1 VIRTDDL
8 FLGGYCLSRG
18 GELVAI
24 EVQRTHGRKVAV
36 FAIAGEAVQD
46 AEREYF
52 RGPTSVDLQHL
63 KLQVRR
69 LKERAFAAL
78 REEG

>member
-1 VIRTDDL
+1 V
-8 FLGGYCLSRG
+8 
-18 GELVAI
+18 
-24 EVQRTHGRKVAV
+24 
-36 FAIAGEAVQD
+36 D

-78 REEG
+78 REQG